1 MKKITSAIF
10 LIITLISFTS
20 VFSQEVEVKQA
31 VDDFF
36 IGLHKRDTLLFK
48 KVCHA
53 TINMQ
58 TIGKDKEQNNKLI
71 LENFQDFMK
80 SIVSIPE
87 NVVLFEKLL
96 DYKIQI
102 DGPLAHVWT
111 PYEFY
116 FNGTFSQCG
125 ANSFQ
130 LFNNNGLWQ
139 ITYLIDMRR
148 RTNCKA
154 LQNQK

>member
-1 MKKITSAIF
+1 MKKLLFFI
-10 LIITLISFTS
+10 LLISFTS
-20 VFSQEVEVKQA
+20 VFSQEVEVKRA

-58 TIGKDKEQNNKLI
+58 TIGKDKEQNNI
-71 LENFQDFMK
+71 LVSDDFNKFLK
-80 SIVSIPE
+80 SISSIPE

-102 DGPLAHVWT
+102 DGALAHVWS

-116 FNGTFSQCG
+116 INGKLSHSG
-125 ANSFQ
+125 VNSFT
-130 LFNNNGLWQ
+130 LYKEKDSWQ
-139 ITYLIDMRR
+139 IIHIIDTR
-148 RTNCKA
+148 K
-154 LQNQK
+154 K

>member
-1 MKKITSAIF
+1 MIFLKLRIMKKYIVI
-10 LIITLISFTS
+10 LLLISFTS
-20 VFSQEVEVKQA
+20 IFSQEVEVKQA
-31 VDDFF
+31 VDGFF
-36 IGLHKRDTLLFK
+36 VGLHKRDTLQFK

-71 LENFQDFMK
+71 LQNFQDFMK
-80 SIVSIPE
+80 SIVTIPE

-116 FNGTFSQCG
+116 VNGKLSHSG
-125 ANSFQ
+125 VNSFT
-130 LFNNNGLWQ
+130 LFKEKDVWQ
-139 ITYLIDMRR
+139 IIHIIDTRR
-148 RTNCKA
+148 K
-154 LQNQK
+154 

>member
-1 MKKITSAIF
+1 MIFVLLISITS
-10 LIITLISFTS
+10 L
-20 VFSQEVEVKQA
+20 FSQEIEVKQV

-36 IGLHKRDTLLFK
+36 IGLHNRDTLMFK
-48 KVCHA
+48 KSCHP

-58 TIGKDKEQNNKLI
+58 TIGKDKAQNNI
-71 LENFQDFMK
+71 LVLEDFNKFMK
-80 SIVSIPE
+80 GIISIPE

-116 FNGTFSQCG
+116 VNGKLSHSG
-125 ANSFQ
+125 VNSFT
-130 LFNNNGLWQ
+130 LFKEKETWQ
-139 ITYLIDMRR
+139 IIHIIDTR
-148 RTNCKA
+148 K
-154 LQNQK
+154 K

>member
-1 MKKITSAIF
+1 MKKF
-10 LIITLISFTS
+10 LILFLMISFTS
-20 VFSQEVEVKQA
+20 IFSQEVEVKKA

-36 IGLHKRDTLLFK
+36 VGLHKRDTLQFK
-48 KVCHA
+48 KVCHPY
-53 TINMQ
+53 IIMQ

-116 FNGTFSQCG
+116 VNGKLSHSG
-125 ANSFQ
+125 VNSFT
-130 LFNNNGLWQ
+130 LFKEKDVWQ
-139 ITYLIDMRR
+139 IIHIIDTRR
-148 RTNCKA
+148 K
-154 LQNQK
+154 

>member
-1 MKKITSAIF
+1 MRKIFILV
-10 LIITLISFTS
+10 LILCFTS

-36 IGLHKRDTLLFK
+36 VGLHKRDTLMFK
-48 KVCHA
+48 KSCHPY
-53 TINMQ
+53 INMQ

-96 DYKIQI
+96 DYTIQI

-116 FNGTFSQCG
+116 VNGKLSHSG
-125 ANSFQ
+125 VNSFT
-130 LFNNNGLWQ
+130 LFKEKDTWQ
-139 ITYLIDMRR
+139 IIHIIDTR
-148 RTNCKA
+148 K
-154 LQNQK
+154 K

>member
-1 MKKITSAIF
+1 MKKFIVFIA
-10 LIITLISFTS
+10 LISINS
-20 VFSQEVEVKQA
+20 VFSQEVEVKQT

-36 IGLHKRDTLLFK
+36 VGLHNRDTLMFK
-48 KVCHA
+48 KVCH
-53 TINMQ
+53 TSINMQ

-116 FNGTFSQCG
+116 VNGKLSHSG
-125 ANSFQ
+125 VNSFT
-130 LFNNNGLWQ
+130 LFKDKDVWQ
-139 ITYLIDMRR
+139 IIHIIDTRR
-148 RTNCKA
+148 K
-154 LQNQK
+154 

>member
-1 MKKITSAIF
+1 MIFLKVRIMKKFIVF
-10 LIITLISFTS
+10 LLLISFTS

-36 IGLHKRDTLLFK
+36 VGLHKRDTLQFK
-48 KVCHA
+48 KVCHV

-58 TIGKDKEQNNKLI
+58 TIGKDKEQNNVLVSDEFNK
-71 LENFQDFMK
+71 FMK

-116 FNGTFSQCG
+116 VNGKLSHSG
-125 ANSFQ
+125 VNSFT
-130 LFNNNGLWQ
+130 LFKEKDAWQ
-139 ITYLIDMRR
+139 IIHIIDTRR
-148 RTNCKA
+148 K
-154 LQNQK
+154 

>member
-1 MKKITSAIF
+1 MKKPLYIIVLLCSIF
-10 LIITLISFTS
+10 T
-20 VFSQEVEVKQA
+20 FSQEVEVKQA

-36 IGLHKRDTLLFK
+36 VGLHKRDTLQFI
-48 KVCHA
+48 KVCHPY
-53 TINMQ
+53 INMQ

-102 DGPLAHVWT
+102 DGPLSHVWT

-116 FNGTFSQCG
+116 VNGKLSHSG
-125 ANSFQ
+125 VNSFT
-130 LFNNNGLWQ
+130 LFKEKDTWQ
-139 ITYLIDMRR
+139 IIHIIDTRR
-148 RTNCKA
+148 K
-154 LQNQK
+154 

>member
-1 MKKITSAIF
+1 MRKIFILV
-10 LIITLISFTS
+10 LILCFTS

-36 IGLHKRDTLLFK
+36 VGLHKRDTLMFK
-48 KVCHA
+48 KSCHPY
-53 TINMQ
+53 INMQ

-87 NVVLFEKLL
+87 NIVLFEKLL
-96 DYKIQI
+96 DYTIQI

-116 FNGTFSQCG
+116 VNGKLSHCG
-125 ANSFQ
+125 VNSFT
-130 LFNNNGLWQ
+130 LFKEKDTWQ
-139 ITYLIDMRR
+139 IVHIIDTRR
-148 RTNCKA
+148 K
-154 LQNQK
+154 

>member
-1 MKKITSAIF
+1 MKKF
-10 LIITLISFTS
+10 VVFVLLVSFTS

-36 IGLHKRDTLLFK
+36 VGLHKRDTIMFQ
-48 KVCHA
+48 KVCHK

-58 TIGKDKEQNNKLI
+58 TIGKDKEQNDILISDDFNK
-71 LENFQDFMK
+71 FMK
-80 SIVSIPE
+80 SISSIPE

-116 FNGTFSQCG
+116 VNGTLSHSG
-125 ANSFQ
+125 VNSFT
-130 LFNNNGLWQ
+130 LFKEKDAWQ
-139 ITYLIDMRR
+139 IIHIIDTR
-148 RTNCKA
+148 K
-154 LQNQK
+154 K

>member
-1 MKKITSAIF
+1 MRKIFILV
-10 LIITLISFTS
+10 LILCFTS

-36 IGLHKRDTLLFK
+36 VGLLKRDTLMFK
-48 KVCHA
+48 KSCHPY
-53 TINMQ
+53 INMQ

-116 FNGTFSQCG
+116 VNGKLSHSG
-125 ANSFQ
+125 VNSFT
-130 LFNNNGLWQ
+130 LFKEKDAWQ
-139 ITYLIDMRR
+139 IIHIIDTRR
-148 RTNCKA
+148 K
-154 LQNQK
+154 

>member
-1 MKKITSAIF
+1 MKKFIVF
-10 LIITLISFTS
+10 LLLISFTS

-36 IGLHKRDTLLFK
+36 VGLHKRDTLQFK
-48 KVCHA
+48 KVCHV

-116 FNGTFSQCG
+116 VNGKLSHSG
-125 ANSFQ
+125 VNSFT
-130 LFNNNGLWQ
+130 LFKEKDAWQ
-139 ITYLIDMRR
+139 IIHIIDTRR
-148 RTNCKA
+148 K
-154 LQNQK
+154 

>member
-1 MKKITSAIF
+1 MKKFIVF
-10 LIITLISFTS
+10 LLLISFTS

-36 IGLHKRDTLLFK
+36 VGLHKRDTLQFK
-48 KVCHA
+48 KVCHV

-58 TIGKDKEQNNKLI
+58 TIGKDKEQNNVLVSDEFNK
-71 LENFQDFMK
+71 FMK

-116 FNGTFSQCG
+116 VNGKLSHSG
-125 ANSFQ
+125 VNSFT
-130 LFNNNGLWQ
+130 LFKEKDVWQ
-139 ITYLIDMRR
+139 IIHIIDTRR
-148 RTNCKA
+148 K
-154 LQNQK
+154 

>member
-1 MKKITSAIF
+1 MKKFIVF
-10 LIITLISFTS
+10 LLLISFTS

-36 IGLHKRDTLLFK
+36 VGLHKRDTLQFK
-48 KVCHA
+48 KVCHV

-58 TIGKDKEQNNKLI
+58 TIGKDKEQNNVLVSDEFNK
-71 LENFQDFMK
+71 FMK

-116 FNGTFSQCG
+116 VNGKLSHSG
-125 ANSFQ
+125 VNSFT
-130 LFNNNGLWQ
+130 LFKEKDAWQ
-139 ITYLIDMRR
+139 IIHIIDTRR
-148 RTNCKA
+148 K
-154 LQNQK
+154 

>member
-1 MKKITSAIF
+1 MRKIFILV
-10 LIITLISFTS
+10 LILCFTS

-36 IGLHKRDTLLFK
+36 VGLHKRDTLLFK

-58 TIGKDKEQNNKLI
+58 TIGKDKEQNNVLVSDDFNK
-71 LENFQDFMK
+71 FMK

-116 FNGTFSQCG
+116 VNGKLSHSG
-125 ANSFQ
+125 VNSFT
-130 LFNNNGLWQ
+130 LFKEKDTWQ
-139 ITYLIDMRR
+139 IIHIIDTR
-148 RTNCKA
+148 K
-154 LQNQK
+154 K

>member
-1 MKKITSAIF
+1 MKKPLYIIVLLYSIF
-10 LIITLISFTS
+10 T
-20 VFSQEVEVKQA
+20 FSQEVEVKQA

-36 IGLHKRDTLLFK
+36 VGLHKRDTLLFK

-58 TIGKDKEQNNKLI
+58 TIGKDKEQNNVLVSDDFNK
-71 LENFQDFMK
+71 FMK

-96 DYKIQI
+96 DYKILI

-111 PYEFY
+111 PYELY
-116 FNGTFSQCG
+116 VNGKLSHSG
-125 ANSFQ
+125 VNSFT
-130 LFNNNGLWQ
+130 LFKEKDTWQ
-139 ITYLIDMRR
+139 IIHIIDTR
-148 RTNCKA
+148 K
-154 LQNQK
+154 K

>member
-1 MKKITSAIF
+1 MKKPLYIIVLLYSIF
-10 LIITLISFTS
+10 T
-20 VFSQEVEVKQA
+20 FSQEVEVKQA

-36 IGLHKRDTLLFK
+36 VGLHKRDTLLFK

-58 TIGKDKEQNNKLI
+58 TIGKDKEQNNVLVSDDFNK
-71 LENFQDFMK
+71 FMK

-96 DYKIQI
+96 DYKILI

-116 FNGTFSQCG
+116 VNGKLSHSG
-125 ANSFQ
+125 VNSFT
-130 LFNNNGLWQ
+130 LFKEKDTWQ
-139 ITYLIDMRR
+139 IIHIIDTR
-148 RTNCKA
+148 K
-154 LQNQK
+154 K

>member
-1 MKKITSAIF
+1 MKKLLFFI
-10 LIITLISFTS
+10 LLISFTS

-31 VDDFF
+31 IDDFF

-58 TIGKDKEQNNKLI
+58 TIGKDKEQNNI
-71 LENFQDFMK
+71 LVSDDFNKFMQ
-80 SIVSIPE
+80 SISSIPE

-102 DGPLAHVWT
+102 DGPLAYVWT

-116 FNGTFSQCG
+116 VNGKLSHSGVNYFT
-125 ANSFQ
+125 
-130 LFNNNGLWQ
+130 LFKKKDAGQ
-139 ITYLIDMRR
+139 IIHIIDTR
-148 RTNCKA
+148 K
-154 LQNQK
+154 K

>member
-1 MKKITSAIF
+1 MKKF
-10 LIITLISFTS
+10 LILFLMISFTS
-20 VFSQEVEVKQA
+20 IFSQEVEVKKA

-36 IGLHKRDTLLFK
+36 VGLHKRDTLQFK
-48 KVCHA
+48 KVCHPY
-53 TINMQ
+53 INLQ

-96 DYKIQI
+96 DYTIQI

-116 FNGTFSQCG
+116 VNGKLSHSG
-125 ANSFQ
+125 VNSFT
-130 LFNNNGLWQ
+130 LFKEKDAWQ
-139 ITYLIDMRR
+139 IIHIIDTRR
-148 RTNCKA
+148 K
-154 LQNQK
+154 

>member
-1 MKKITSAIF
+1 MRKIFILV
-10 LIITLISFTS
+10 LILCFTS

-36 IGLHKRDTLLFK
+36 VGLHKRDTLMFK
-48 KVCHA
+48 KSCHPY
-53 TINMQ
+53 INMQ

-116 FNGTFSQCG
+116 VNGKLSHSG
-125 ANSFQ
+125 VNSFT
-130 LFNNNGLWQ
+130 LFKEKDAWQ
-139 ITYLIDMRR
+139 IIHIIDTRR
-148 RTNCKA
+148 K
-154 LQNQK
+154 KVEEIF

>member
-1 MKKITSAIF
+1 MRKIFILV
-10 LIITLISFTS
+10 LILCFTS

-36 IGLHKRDTLLFK
+36 VGLHKRDTLMFK
-48 KVCHA
+48 KSCHPY
-53 TINMQ
+53 INMQ

-116 FNGTFSQCG
+116 VNGKLSHSG
-125 ANSFQ
+125 VNSFT
-130 LFNNNGLWQ
+130 LFKDKDVWQ
-139 ITYLIDMRR
+139 IIHIIDTRR
-148 RTNCKA
+148 K
-154 LQNQK
+154 

>member
-1 MKKITSAIF
+1 MKKFIVFIA
-10 LIITLISFTS
+10 LISINS
-20 VFSQEVEVKQA
+20 IFSQEVEVKQT

-36 IGLHKRDTLLFK
+36 VGLHNRDTLLFK
-48 KVCHA
+48 KVCH
-53 TINMQ
+53 TSINMQ

-71 LENFQDFMK
+71 SDDFNK
-80 SIVSIPE
+80 FIQSITTIPE

-116 FNGTFSQCG
+116 VNGKLSHSG
-125 ANSFQ
+125 VNSFT
-130 LFNNNGLWQ
+130 LFKEKDTWQ
-139 ITYLIDMRR
+139 IVHIIDTRR
-148 RTNCKA
+148 K
-154 LQNQK
+154 

>member
-1 MKKITSAIF
+1 MIFLKVRIMKKFIVF
-10 LIITLISFTS
+10 LLLISFTS

-36 IGLHKRDTLLFK
+36 VGLHKRDTLQFK
-48 KVCHA
+48 KVCHV

-116 FNGTFSQCG
+116 VNGKLSHSG
-125 ANSFQ
+125 VNSFT
-130 LFNNNGLWQ
+130 LFKEKDAWQ
-139 ITYLIDMRR
+139 IIHIIDTRR
-148 RTNCKA
+148 K
-154 LQNQK
+154 

>member
-1 MKKITSAIF
+1 MRKIFILV
-10 LIITLISFTS
+10 LILCFTS

-36 IGLHKRDTLLFK
+36 VGLLKRDTLMFK
-48 KVCHA
+48 KSCHPY
-53 TINMQ
+53 INMQ

-87 NVVLFEKLL
+87 TVVLFEKLL
-96 DYKIQI
+96 AFKILL

-111 PYEFY
+111 TYEFY
-116 FNGTFSQCG
+116 VNGKLNHSG
-125 ANSFQ
+125 VNSFT
-130 LFNNNGLWQ
+130 LFKEKDTWQ
-139 ITYLIDMRR
+139 IIHIIDTRR
-148 RTNCKA
+148 K
-154 LQNQK
+154 

>member
-1 MKKITSAIF
+1 MKKYIVF
-10 LIITLISFTS
+10 LLLISFTS
-20 VFSQEVEVKQA
+20 IFSQEVEVKQA

-36 IGLHKRDTLLFK
+36 VGLHKRDTLQFK
-48 KVCHA
+48 KVCHPY
-53 TINMQ
+53 IIMQ

-116 FNGTFSQCG
+116 VNGKLSHSG
-125 ANSFQ
+125 VNSFT
-130 LFNNNGLWQ
+130 LFKEKDTWQ
-139 ITYLIDMRR
+139 IIHIIDTRR
-148 RTNCKA
+148 K
-154 LQNQK
+154 

>member
-1 MKKITSAIF
+1 MKKLLIF
-10 LIITLISFTS
+10 ILLISFTS

-31 VDDFF
+31 GDDFF

-58 TIGKDKEQNNKLI
+58 TIGKDKEQNNI
-71 LENFQDFMK
+71 LVSDDFNKFMK
-80 SIVSIPE
+80 SISSIPE

-102 DGPLAHVWT
+102 DGALAHVWT

-116 FNGTFSQCG
+116 VNGKLSHNG
-125 ANSFQ
+125 VNSFTI
-130 LFNNNGLWQ
+130 FKENENWQ
-139 ITYLIDMRR
+139 IIHVIDTR
-148 RTNCKA
+148 K
-154 LQNQK
+154 K